1 MKPALASRA
10 AGRSARHTTR
20 RTALAGIAAV
30 AAGALWPA
38 CAPAQAKPARPAPPE
53 VGSELPAAR
62 LLGQGRLTYLSFSV
76 YRARL
81 WVGDGFEPAQ
91 FERHPLA
98 LELIYERNLSGK
110 LIAERSLVEMK
121 RTGAVDAALAA
132 RWLASMT
139 ELFPDVREGDRLTG
153 VQRPGQSVAF
163 FANGRATGELRD
175 ADFARRFFSIWLAP
189 SSSAPRLREQLL
201 GSAPAGA

>member
-1 MKPALASRA
+1 MKTPF
-10 AGRSARHTTR
+10 GQRSPRGLSR
-20 RTALAGIAAV
+20 RTALAASGAI

-38 CAPAQAKPARPAPPE
+38 FASAQARPSRPAPPE
-53 VGSELPAAR
+53 VGVELPGAR
-62 LLGQGRLTYLSFSV
+62 LLGQGRLTYMSFGV

-98 LELIYERNLSGK
+98 LELIYERSLSGK
-110 LIAERSLVEMK
+110 LIAERSLDEMK
-121 RTGAVDAALAA
+121 RAGAVDPGQGA
-132 RWLASMT
+132 RWLSLMK
-139 ELFPDVREGDRLTG
+139 ELFPDVRDGDRVTG

-163 FANGRATGELRD
+163 FVNGRASGELRD

-189 SSSAPRLREQLL
+189 SSSEPRLREQLL
-201 GSAPAGA
+201 GSAPAAA